1 MSLVSVFLGLAYMS
15 KYECFQVGYSQNQG
29 ATVYAS
35 VQPLPEG
42 DFQMALYTENKC
54 LVPATDTGYTY
65 DDFGLTTG
73 MSLSDKGDVNDDTV
87 ASTLYTYWQSAQE
100 YTFTNLNKV
109 YDEYKYCT
117 LCLDY
122 PTYQDGF
129 FIGDTGTDDDD
140 LINQCWKFHSHNS
153 YSCDSDCI
161 ALGDAQ
167 NSITQIAYGG
177 RVFGSSWEGS
187 NGGSYV
193 KPSYSGEFTSGSSN
207 GNNNNNNNNN
217 HKDHHTKSSS
227 QKFEDL
233 KANFF
238 LTFSG
243 ILFLATFL
251 AYAVA
256 RNSVPAID
264 KEKSRSL
271 LTEEERDRARS
282 RAERKKSKGRSQS
295 KRGRPE
301 KGNDDV
307 IINARSYSR
316 ESRKS
321 PHRRDSFKRH
331 NEEDFVGDSRV
342 V

>member
-1 MSLVSVFLGLAYMS
+1 MNLFSVTSGLAYMS
-15 KYECFQVGYSQNQG
+15 NYECFQVGQSKTSG

-35 VQPLPEG
+35 VAPQPQG
-42 DFQMALYTENKC
+42 DFQMALYTDNRC
-54 LVPATDTGYTY
+54 LVPDTNTGYTY

-87 ASTLYTYWQSAQE
+87 ASTLYTYWQAAQE

-129 FIGDTGTDDDD
+129 FIGDSGTDDDD
-140 LINQCWKFHSHNS
+140 LINECWKFHSHNS
-153 YSCDSDCI
+153 YTCDSDCI

-167 NSITQIAYGG
+167 KSITQIAYGG
-177 RVFGSSWEGS
+177 RVFGSSWDG
-187 NGGSYV
+187 
-193 KPSYSGEFTSGSSN
+193 TSGVSYEKPNYNGDSSSSSTS
-207 GNNNNNNNNN
+207 GNNSQ
-217 HKDHHTKSSS
+217 KDHKTMSSS

-256 RNSVPAID
+256 KNSVPVVD

-271 LTEEERDRARS
+271 LTDEEKERARPRS
-282 RAERKKSKGRSQS
+282 ERRKSKGRSQS
-295 KRGRPE
+295 KRGRPDN
-301 KGNDDV
+301 GVDDV
-307 IINARSYSR
+307 IANARSYSR
-316 ESRKS
+316 ESRAKT
-321 PHRRDSFKRH
+321 PQRRDRPDD
-331 NEEDFVGDSRV
+331 DFVGDSRTMA
-342 V
+342 